1 MSLSV
6 HTSNLTDT
14 IITDLNHE
22 KTSSY
27 STDSIAKSTMISF
40 NKKTKKLIYKF
51 LICYYVA

>member
-22 KTSSY
+22 KTSY
-27 STDSIAKSTMISF
+27 STDSIAKSTLISF
-40 NKKTKKLIYKF
+40 NKKTNKLIYKF